1 MGSAAVAEVC
11 QRWRERRD
19 TYRPAGEPIDTT
31 HYGVELVEDADARR
45 FVIGHHYSASY
56 VAARVAVGLFRSRA
70 WITPE
75 LVGVAVFSVPAGPKV
90 LNCWFGDV
98 PAVEL
103 GRLVLLDDVPANGES
118 WFVARAFRALRQAL
132 PAVRAVL
139 SFSDP
144 VQRVSADGRVVV
156 PGHIGVIYQA
166 LNGAHLGRSTPR
178 TLIETPDGSV
188 LSERALSKLRT
199 GDRGADYTY
208 ALLRR
213 WGAPGRRLNEDGGDY
228 VRRALADRDRFR
240 RIRHPGNIAYGWRL
254 DGVKL
259 ACAPYPA
266 SAPYPK
272 GEVLVS
278 AA

>member
-1 MGSAAVAEVC
+1 MTATSC

-19 TYRPAGEPIDTT
+19 SYRPAGEPIDPTR
-31 HYGVELVEDADARR
+31 YGVEVVEERDARR
-45 FVIGHHYSASY
+45 FVVAHHYSASF
-56 VAARVAVGLFRSRA
+56 VAARLSVGLYQTRA

-75 LVGVAVFSVPAGPKV
+75 LVGVAVFSVPAGPAV
-90 LNCWFGDV
+90 LARWFDDV
-98 PAVEL
+98 AAVEL
-103 GRLVLLDDVPANGES
+103 GRLVLLDEVPANGET
-118 WFVARAFRALRQAL
+118 WFVARAFRALRRAL
-132 PAVRAVL
+132 PDVRGVL

-156 PGHIGVIYQA
+156 PGHIGTVYQA

-178 TLIETPDGSV
+178 TLILAPDGSI

-213 WGAPGRRLNEDGGDY
+213 WGALGRRLDEPGADY
-228 VRRALADRDRFR
+228 VRRALADRDLFR
-240 RIRHPGNIAYGWRL
+240 RVRHPGCLAYGWRL
-254 DGVKL
+254 DGAKL
-259 ACAPYPA
+259 A
-266 SAPYPK
+266 SRPYPK
-272 GEVLVS
+272 GEVLVR

>member
-1 MGSAAVAEVC
+1 MTAPC

-31 HYGVELVEDADARR
+31 RYGVELVEDRDARR
-45 FVIGHHYSASY
+45 FVVGHHYSASY
-56 VAARVAVGLFRSRA
+56 VAARVAVGLYRTRA

-90 LNCWFGDV
+90 LDRWFPGV
-98 PAVEL
+98 EAVEL

-118 WFVARAFRALRQAL
+118 WFIARAFRELRHAL
-132 PAVRAVL
+132 PSIGAVL

-144 VQRVSADGRVVV
+144 MQRISLDGHVVT
-156 PGHIGVIYQA
+156 PGHIGTIYQA
-166 LNGAHLGRSTPR
+166 TNGAYLGRSTPR
-178 TLIETPDGSV
+178 TLILAPDGTI

-228 VRRALADRDRFR
+228 VRRALADHARFR
-240 RIRHPGNIAYGWRL
+240 RVRHPGNIAYGWRL
-254 DGVKL
+254 DGTKL
-259 ACAPYPA
+259 P
-266 SAPYPK
+266 SLPYPK
-272 GEVLVS
+272 GEALVR
-278 AA
+278 AT